1 MGVLCR
7 SIATWT
13 GCVAAMVTA
22 LEDGHA
28 LHTSTQ
34 PTLHNSAQVHG
45 GSSQHQGGHVDEPQA
60 QKIHAVTLQY
70 FHPVESS
77 TITSVVESLVISTG
91 IQMVS

>member
-45 GSSQHQGGHVDEPQA
+45 GSSQHQGGCVDEPQT
-60 QKIHAVTLQY
+60 QLQAVTLQY